1 MSLTRFDPQSDIR
14 VQTDKLTTS
23 TWTGNIN
30 NISGFTGGT
39 IWSSSLQA
47 SIPPSPTSSAWF
59 YNNAYD
65 KDINSD
71 TTAEVQFAVAYG
83 HKAGSGS
90 PDFTNDTGSFGMNAS
105 RTIYSQ
111 YRQLVYGE
119 ENQNFT
125 FGTHVSDHIY
135 AINVNRSRYKHG
147 LSPSTLSLHL
157 SGGACTGANPTDSIY
172 APCTNNGLLELTD
185 DSISSN
191 GAAIQT
197 NIGRQ
202 FNIVSGASGVYSGS
216 SAKQIAG
223 SASYGLYYPDAGL
236 IILNTDAFKTTALG
250 SNTAEIIA
258 ANSHVPLGAYT
269 ASGLHSN
276 FSTVQHHN
284 NQKIF
289 AAISGAAHFIVDSEE
304 VITSQYYFA
313 RAKNYEFNYT
323 NNPTFQD
330 STGNLTFQSMISN
343 PKTYI
348 TTVGLYNNNSE
359 LLAVA
364 KLSQPVAKDFTK
376 EALFRIKLDF

>member
-1 MSLTRFDPQSDIR
+1 MSLVRFNSQDIR
-14 VQTDKLTTS
+14 IQTDKLVTS
-23 TWTGNIN
+23 TWTGNTN
-30 NISGFTGGT
+30 NISGFALGT
-39 IWSSSLQA
+39 IASSSFFT
-47 SIPPSPTSSAWF
+47 PPPTPTSSGWF
-59 YNNAYD
+59 YINAFD
-65 KDINSD
+65 KVATD
-71 TTAEVQFAVAYG
+71 TAAEVQFAVAYG

-90 PDFTNDTGSFGMNAS
+90 PDFTNDTGSFGLNSS
-105 RTIYSQ
+105 RTVYSQ

-125 FGTHVSDHIY
+125 FGSHVADHIY

-147 LSPSTLSLHL
+147 LSPSTLNLFL
-157 SGGACTGANPTDSIY
+157 SGGACHGAQSNMPASG
-172 APCTNNGLLELTD
+172 PCTENGYLHLTD

-216 SAKQIAG
+216 SAKQMAG
-223 SASYGLYYPDAGL
+223 SSSYGLFYPDAGL
-236 IILNTDAFKTTALG
+236 IILNGDAFQTPNVDSDD
-250 SNTAEIIA
+250 SNIGQG
-258 ANSHVPLGAYT
+258 HVPLGAYT

-276 FSTVQHHN
+276 YTNIQHFN

-289 AAISGAAHFIVDSEE
+289 AAISGGKNFIVDSEE

-313 RAKNYEFNYT
+313 RAKNFEFNYT

-348 TTVGLYNNNSE
+348 TTVGLYNDNSE

-364 KLSQPVAKDFTK
+364 KMSQPISKDFTK